1 MAENDKHQQ
10 LEEVVIREQPGK
22 VWLQLLFAI
31 FMLALSVLITYAGLS
46 SLDMIYAVPGMF
58 GILLFGIAFVYI
70 IRGIVVG
77 RPLMKVNAA
86 GIVDLASISSVGLVE
101 WHEIENVLVSRRFR
115 QTFIDVQLR
124 NEDEVLKRLSG
135 FKRFL
140 TKLNFSPQ
148 TSLVA
153 IPLGT
158 AMQTPDEIIELIQP
172 HLQKHGR
179 KLIIG

>member
-10 LEEVVIREQPGK
+10 PEEVVIREQPGK

-77 RPLMKVNAA
+77 RPLMKVNC
-86 GIVDLASISSVGLVE
+86 
-101 WHEIENVLVSRRFR
+101 RRYCGPSLNLQR
-115 QTFIDVQLR
+115 WSGGMAR
-124 NEDEVLKRLSG
+124 N
-135 FKRFL
+135 
-140 TKLNFSPQ
+140 
-148 TSLVA
+148 
-153 IPLGT
+153 
-158 AMQTPDEIIELIQP
+158 
-172 HLQKHGR
+172 
-179 KLIIG
+179 